1 METMTTVSLGSGIAL
16 VAILLQVIKFKTES
30 AAQMAT
36 LEQRVVSLEA
46 RAKSV
51 DADLKAIRSDLS
63 ELKALYMR
71 LEGYLKR
78 TPPPA

>member
-1 METMTTVSLGSGIAL
+1 METVTTVSLGSGIAL

-51 DADLKAIRSDLS
+51 DADLKAITRLGSLSRRRRSS
-63 ELKALYMR
+63 A
-71 LEGYLKR
+71 
-78 TPPPA
+78 

>member
-1 METMTTVSLGSGIAL
+1 VETMTTISLGSAIAFFAL
-16 VAILLQVIKFKTES
+16 VFQLVKIKTES

-63 ELKALYMR
+63 EIKALYMR

>member
-1 METMTTVSLGSGIAL
+1 METMTTI
-16 VAILLQVIKFKTES
+16 
-30 AAQMAT
+30 
-36 LEQRVVSLEA
+36 SLEA

-51 DADLKAIRSDLS
+51 DLDLKAIRTDLS